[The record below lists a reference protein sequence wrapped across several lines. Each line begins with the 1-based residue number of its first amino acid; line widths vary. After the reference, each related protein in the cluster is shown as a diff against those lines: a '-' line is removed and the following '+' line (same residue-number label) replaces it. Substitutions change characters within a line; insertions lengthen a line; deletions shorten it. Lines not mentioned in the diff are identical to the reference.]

1 MSMAALRVIRP
12 ICVPPTQKV
21 ILWALADQADDD
33 GVSWPSIASL
43 IEATCLSERAIQ
55 SAISALRQAGI
66 LSTEAGGG
74 RHRTTKYRIITPQVV
89 RGYEDEEVGE
99 TPQMVRGNDGETPH
113 LLHETPQEV
122 RETPQELH
130 PNPQEP
136 SLTLIERKKRA
147 RASAPAL
154 DIPTWLPADAWAEW
168 SAYRLK
174 RSGRGWTDHAAA
186 LAVRELGKLNA
197 EGHSPRAVI
206 EQSIAS
212 GWTGLFP
219 LKAQAQQSRQPANV
233 GLRAAAL
240 ANFQTSR
247 PAFDVEG
254 FAEELPQ

>member
-1 MSMAALRVIRP
+1 MSMAALRMIRP
-12 ICVPPTQKV
+12 IRVPPTQKV

-55 SAISALRQAGI
+55 SAISALRQAGVI
-66 LSTEAGGG
+66 FTEAGGG
-74 RHRTTKYRIITPQVV
+74 RHRTTKYRIITPQVA
-89 RGYEDEEVGE
+89 RGNKGEE
-99 TPQMVRGNDGETPH
+99 TPQ
-113 LLHETPQEV
+113 LLHETPQEVRNTPQEV

-136 SLTLIERKKRA
+136 SRTLIEPPKRA
-147 RASAPAL
+147 RAKAPAL

-197 EGHSPRAVI
+197 EGHPPRAVI

-254 FAEELPQ
+254 FAEEIAQ